1 MNFRP
6 VSPGDL
12 GSLLTVQVR
21 IIRQQLLPLLLA
33 NEKAFNFILCL
44 VDIDASS
51 VVWALEATNDSLA
64 LELQL
69 HLHLVVD
76 LVTDMVLA
84 THNKSNDVNVIELT
98 HD

>member
-51 VVWALEATNDSLA
+51 VVWALEASDDSLA

-69 HLHLVVD
+69 HLDLVVD

-84 THNKSNDVNVIELT
+84 THNKSNDVNVIKLT